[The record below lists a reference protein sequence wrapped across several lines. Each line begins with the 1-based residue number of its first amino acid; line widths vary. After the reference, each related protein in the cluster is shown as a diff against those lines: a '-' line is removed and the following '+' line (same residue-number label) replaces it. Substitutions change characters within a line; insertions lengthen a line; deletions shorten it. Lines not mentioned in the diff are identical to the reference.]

1 MVRQYKRESY
11 DHNVQS
17 EMVAIDMNSEV
28 KNMDS
33 VHNRNEIIFLTFYLA
48 AAVAGKMSESHISC
62 LSRTNTIIFVLFC

>member
-48 AAVAGKMSESHISC
+48 AAAGKMSESHISC